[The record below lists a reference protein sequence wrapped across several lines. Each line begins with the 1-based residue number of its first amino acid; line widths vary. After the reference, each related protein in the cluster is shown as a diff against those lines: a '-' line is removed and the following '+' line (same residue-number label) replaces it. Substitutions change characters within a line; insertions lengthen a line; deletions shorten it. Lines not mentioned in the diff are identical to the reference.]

1 MFSITVD
8 ASRLKNGVNEIAL
21 TEKNILQPANLKID
35 SVNPSSLLLT
45 ARKRFPVLTPVTAS
59 TRGQVPPGFQLL
71 SVDISPQS
79 LELWYPEN
87 SSPSAQISTEII
99 DLSRYQETVVI
110 PVGVVIPDQASV
122 LLDNPTVNV
131 GLTIEKI

>member
-1 MFSITVD
+1 
-8 ASRLKNGVNEIAL
+8 
-21 TEKNILQPANLKID
+21 
-35 SVNPSSLLLT
+35 
-45 ARKRFPVLTPVTAS
+45 
-59 TRGQVPPGFQLL
+59 L